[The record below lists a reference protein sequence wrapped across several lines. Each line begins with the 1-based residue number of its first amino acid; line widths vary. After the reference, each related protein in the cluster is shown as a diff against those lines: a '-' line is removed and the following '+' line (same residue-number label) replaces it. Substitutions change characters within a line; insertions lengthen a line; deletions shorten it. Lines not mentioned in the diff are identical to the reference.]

1 MFFKGTIQQLGE
13 KHIYLYLM
21 SVENG
26 NLKKKWKSSL
36 YFFSGKSGKLAPKVG
51 EYWCC
56 APWLPKCAKNF
67 QACQNDDNLIH
78 KN

>member
-26 NLKKKWKSSL
+26 NLKKKMKKQSVL
-36 YFFSGKSGKLAPKVG
+36 
-51 EYWCC
+51 
-56 APWLPKCAKNF
+56 F
-67 QACQNDDNLIH
+67 QW
-78 KN
+78 